1 METAKIGR
9 LCVKLVVPSSGSII
23 HVNWLSFVILFV
35 SSEIIECVGYVS
47 FILEIIR
54 YSDSVSAFVRRSI
67 LVDFLDRE
75 DRFPKQAN
83 WIYQTC

>member
-1 METAKIGR
+1 MELTAFI
-9 LCVKLVVPSSGSII
+9 
-23 HVNWLSFVILFV
+23 ILFV

-54 YSDSVSAFVRRSI
+54 FSDSVSAFVRRSI

-83 WIYQTC
+83 WISPTSLARSNANWRNPDLLFNYL